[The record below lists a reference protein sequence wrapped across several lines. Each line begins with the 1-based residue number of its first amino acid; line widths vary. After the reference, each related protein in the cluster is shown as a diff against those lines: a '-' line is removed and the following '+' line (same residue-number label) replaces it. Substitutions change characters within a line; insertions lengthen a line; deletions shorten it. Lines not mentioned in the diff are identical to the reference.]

1 MSTSPQ
7 LPQYVSDLISLYGQT
22 AERLLGSA
30 VFYDILDPDADL
42 EQVALRRQRD
52 FIGPK
57 WFDPKQEDW
66 LGGWILLYRRPLQQV
81 GNIVKEFEA
90 VYDIY
95 EKILQKFLDPLNSDD
110 HSIACQKLA
119 IAFDDPDVTD
129 LRIYEM
135 DDQDILT
142 GRLVIGRRSNGETTT
157 LIIVCD

>member
-1 MSTSPQ
+1 MTISPQ
-7 LPQYVSDLISLYGQT
+7 LPQYVSDLIALYGQDYGN
-22 AERLLGSA
+22 LLGSA

-52 FIGPK
+52 LIGPE

-66 LGGWILLYRRPLQQV
+66 LGGWLLLYRRLLQQI
-81 GNIVKEFEA
+81 GDIVKEFED

-95 EKILQKFLDPLNSDD
+95 EKILEDFLDPLNCGD

-135 DDQDILT
+135 HDQDILT

>member
-7 LPQYVSDLISLYGQT
+7 LPQYVSDLIALYGQDYGN
-22 AERLLGSA
+22 LLGSA

-42 EQVALRRQRD
+42 EQVALRHQRD
-52 FIGPK
+52 FVGPK
-57 WFDPKQEDW
+57 WFTSKQEDW
-66 LGGWILLYRRPLQQV
+66 LGGWILLYRRPIGQV
-81 GNIVKEFEA
+81 SNIVKEFEA

-95 EKILQKFLDPLNSDD
+95 EKILENFLEPLNSGD

-135 DDQDILT
+135 HDQDILT

-157 LIIVCD
+157 LVIVCD